1 MLISLN
7 MPAKLIDGKALA
19 EKILLE
25 LKPKIANLKRPP
37 GLAAILIGDDPASLL
52 YIKNKKI
59 ACEKIGLNFHAYFC
73 GNKISPNITEG
84 QIIETI
90 SRLNNNPAIDGIIVQ
105 LPIPKKFD
113 TEKITSQIKL
123 EKDVDGFNRQKS
135 LKNLGA
141 DTLISPPLI
150 DAVNLVLTETK
161 KDFQNKTAV
170 ILCKNP
176 IFSEPMKKSL
186 AEIGLNVKI
195 VKPEKNFSASTK
207 KADVLIV
214 ILGKKYFVKKN
225 MVKPEAIVIDIGTNL
240 SGENKWAGDV
250 DSKVAQIASFITP
263 VPGGIGPLTVAML
276 IKNVYQ
282 LALKNQ

>member
-1 MLISLN
+1 

-19 EKILLE
+19 EKILLD

-135 LKNLGA
+135 LKNLGT

-214 ILGKKYFVKKN
+214 ILGKKYFVQKKHGQARSN
-225 MVKPEAIVIDIGTNL
+225 RD
-240 SGENKWAGDV
+240 W
-250 DSKVAQIASFITP
+250 
-263 VPGGIGPLTVAML
+263 
-276 IKNVYQ
+276 YRH
-282 LALKNQ
+282 

>member
-135 LKNLGA
+135 LKNLGT

>member
-1 MLISLN
+1 

-59 ACEKIGLNFHAYFC
+59 ACKKIGLNFHAYFC

-250 DSKVAQIASFITP
+250 DPQVAQIASFITP